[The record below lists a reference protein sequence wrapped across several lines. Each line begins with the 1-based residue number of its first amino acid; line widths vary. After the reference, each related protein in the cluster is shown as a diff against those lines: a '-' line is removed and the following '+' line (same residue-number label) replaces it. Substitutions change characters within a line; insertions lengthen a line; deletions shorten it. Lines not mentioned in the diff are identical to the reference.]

1 MQPSCIHFYA
11 LLILVISMLSVPIH
25 FCIISSRAIDLTV
38 WVPLNFCFEATGTL
52 CTSES
57 SVLYIGLACVATTST
72 PVPHIDIV
80 GLIWLLCVYPWG
92 VLPSAWFSQNLGFL
106 FEKRDEI
113 FLGWISPTVLHV
125 LFLSDSDSSKWVMAE
140 SVPRK
145 SYSIAAHLVPTPS
158 TISPQNLL
166 LLLSSDVSYTSQSR
180 RWWARNLTYQHV

>member
-1 MQPSCIHFYA
+1 MRKTGDGEKLISYRCNLSKARGQSTSMQPSCIHFYA

-80 GLIWLLCVYPWG
+80 GLI
-92 VLPSAWFSQNLGFL
+92 
-106 FEKRDEI
+106 
-113 FLGWISPTVLHV
+113 
-125 LFLSDSDSSKWVMAE
+125 
-140 SVPRK
+140 
-145 SYSIAAHLVPTPS
+145 
-158 TISPQNLL
+158 
-166 LLLSSDVSYTSQSR
+166 
-180 RWWARNLTYQHV
+180 